1 MKKRRLNIF
10 IDESGDLG
18 KYNKVTEFYV
28 LSFVF
33 HDQKNQISNQIEK
46 LNNSLTKY
54 SSTTFA
60 IHSEQLIR
68 REEMYKEMLPKERR
82 DIFTKL
88 FFFSMNAGI
97 NFKCFVFSKKNHQ
110 SVESLLKHIAI
121 ELNNYFVRKKEL
133 FDKYDKIVIYYD
145 NGQLPIKYS
154 VASLFAPLFENF
166 EIRKVLPADYRLFQT
181 ADMICTMFLMDA
193 KYQNHQMSNSEKII
207 FNSKYDFYHDF
218 MNYLKTKELK

>member
-1 MKKRRLNIF
+1 MKRRRLSIF

-33 HDQKNQISNQIEK
+33 HDQKNDISNQIEK

-54 SSTTFA
+54 SKQSFA
-60 IHSEQLIR
+60 IHSEPLIR
-68 REEMYKEMLPKERR
+68 REEMYKEMFPMERR
-82 DIFTKL
+82 EIFTKL
-88 FFFSMNAGI
+88 FFFSMNTGI
-97 NFKCFVFSKKNHQ
+97 TFKCFVFSKKNYQ
-110 SVESLLKHIAI
+110 STESLLKHIAI
-121 ELNNYFVRKKEL
+121 ELNNYFVSNRKL
-133 FDKYDKIVIYYD
+133 FEKYDEIIIYYD

-154 VASLFAPLFENF
+154 IATLFAPLFKNF

-193 KYQNHQMSNSEKII
+193 KYQNHPMSNSEKII

-218 MNYLKTKELK
+218 MNSLKTRELK

>member
-1 MKKRRLNIF
+1 MKRRRLSIF

-33 HDQKNQISNQIEK
+33 HDQKNDINSQIEK

-54 SSTTFA
+54 SKQYFA
-60 IHSEQLIR
+60 IHSEPRIR
-68 REEMYKEMLPKERR
+68 REEMYKEMLPNERR

-97 NFKCFVFSKKNHQ
+97 NYKCFVFSKKNYQ
-110 SVESLLKHIAI
+110 SAESLLKHIAI
-121 ELNNYFVRKKEL
+121 ELNSYFVRKKEM
-133 FDKYDKIVIYYD
+133 FDKYDEIVIYYD

-154 VASLFAPLFENF
+154 IVSLFAPLFENF

-193 KYQNHQMSNSEKII
+193 KYQNHPMSNSEKNNIQ
-207 FNSKYDFYHDF
+207 F
-218 MNYLKTKELK
+218 